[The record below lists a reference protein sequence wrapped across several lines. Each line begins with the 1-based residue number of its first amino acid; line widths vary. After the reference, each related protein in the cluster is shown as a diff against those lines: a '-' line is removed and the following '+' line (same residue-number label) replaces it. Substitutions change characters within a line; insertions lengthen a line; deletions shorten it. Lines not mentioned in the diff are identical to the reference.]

1 MLKNQLDSVIENK
14 NEQLLIAVNSAQA
27 AVQEQNQN
35 MMALDM
41 RFQTEIKHF

>member
-27 AVQEQNQN
+27 AVQEQSQN